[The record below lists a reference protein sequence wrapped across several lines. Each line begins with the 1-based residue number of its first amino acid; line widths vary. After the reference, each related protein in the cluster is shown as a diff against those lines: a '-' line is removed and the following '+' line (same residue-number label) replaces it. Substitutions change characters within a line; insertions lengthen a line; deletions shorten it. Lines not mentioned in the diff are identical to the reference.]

1 MTEKWINGIFISK
14 KDVNESNKLIWEN
27 IENGKIRAYP
37 VIKFNLGF
45 FESKNKKLVF
55 ESLERLYDATD
66 FRPISEVWEEN
77 QINNMGNLID
87 VIGMDLTFYN
97 VDDETY
103 QNLTKVFSSDSFRH
117 TTLEKELVKH
127 FMK

>member
-14 KDVNESNKLIWEN
+14 KDVNEGSKLIWEN

-37 VIKFNLGF
+37 VIKFHLGF

-66 FRPISEVWEEN
+66 FRPISEVWEESRR
-77 QINNMGNLID
+77 NNMGNLID
-87 VIGMDLTFYN
+87 VIGMDLTLYN

-103 QNLTKVFSSDSFRH
+103 QNLTKVFSSDSFYH
-117 TTLEKELVKH
+117 TTQ
-127 FMK
+127 